1 MEPEPINKRFMFGS
15 LYIFLITGA
24 IVVMTSSILTYLMQ
38 HYSLNYDQG
47 GLLLSLAAIGSVL
60 SNFLSGALAIRIG
73 RKSALLLAAVCYV
86 IGYGGMSLLP
96 PLPILYL
103 LIFITGLGWGAFNN
117 LVNFLLTL
125 AVRGDSSKIVLV
137 HTSYS
142 AGALLAPLL
151 VGLFVGFG
159 LTWQIPVAIIAGF
172 SLLLILIIWIM
183 PIPEVVLAVGH
194 KTKISLAFLRKGRF
208 YLYVLLFFTYVGAE
222 AGFYGWIVT
231 YLTTL
236 RSFSDPDAQLLL
248 SLLWVS
254 ILVGRV
260 AVVIF
265 GRLLP
270 NSLFLLIEGG
280 GVLIGALLLILAKQP
295 MLLTVAVVFTGL
307 SLSSFYGMIIANAS
321 DLLTESTLASGIML
335 SFGGVGA
342 TVIPLMIGVLAKQS
356 GLMTGLIFLAAMS
369 GFLLLLTIINF
380 VTRNNEQRTLR
391 TNNEQR
397 TTNNG

>member
-73 RKSALLLAAVCYV
+73 RKPALILAAVCYV

-159 LTWQIPVAIIAGF
+159 LTWQIPVAIMAGF
-172 SLLLILIIWIM
+172 SLLLILIIWMM
-183 PIPEVVLAVGH
+183 PIPEVSLTIGKQKA
-194 KTKISLAFLRKGRF
+194 KISLAFLRKGRF

-236 RSFSDPDAQLLL
+236 RNFSDPDAQILL

-254 ILVGRV
+254 ILVGRI

-265 GRLLP
+265 GRRLP

-280 GVLIGALLLILAKQP
+280 GVLVGALLLILAKQP

-307 SLSSFYGMIIANAS
+307 ALSSFYGMIIANAS
-321 DLLTESTLASGIML
+321 ELLTESTLASGIML

-369 GFLLLLTIINF
+369 GFLLVLTVINF
-380 VTRNNEQRTLR
+380 ATRQRST
-391 TNNEQR
+391 
-397 TTNNG
+397 